1 MHPDVLNYIDILNK
15 TINPIICRAWDE
27 KQQQK
32 AHAVAPTQALSPPEA
47 AYLLVLLDDVNTIV
61 KHVSIDKYNP
71 RLLFNIKIFD
81 NTRISMALCDCF
93 KIMINSVSFC

>member
-1 MHPDVLNYIDILNK
+1 MYPDILNYIDILNK
-15 TINPIICRAWDE
+15 TIYPIICRAWDE

-61 KHVSIDKYNP
+61 KHVSIDNQGYFP
-71 RLLFNIKIFD
+71 ISIFL
-81 NTRISMALCDCF
+81 IIFVSPWHYAIAL
-93 KIMINSVSFC
+93 KL